1 MVAGCEIN
9 DNPFAPL
16 CRACKDKIAAEGD
29 ATPIAW
35 MPRDH
40 RFVEKL
46 ATPDVTIADIIGDV
60 DPIRAARGGRDLSD
74 ELTIHYGLLPR
85 ANRGIFAINELP
97 DLAGK
102 IQVGLFNIMQEG
114 DIQIKG
120 YPLRLPL
127 DVLIV
132 FTANPEDYTARGK
145 IITPLKDRIGAEI
158 RTHYPSTV
166 AEGMTVTNQEAWV
179 GRDPARKIDVPEY
192 LREVIEEIAFQARED
207 KRVDKRSGV
216 SQRLPITTLES
227 AVSSAEQRAART
239 GEKCGIA
246 RIADIYAAMPA
257 ITGKL
262 ELEYEGE
269 LKGADTIAR
278 ELIRSAVGR
287 VFSKRFGEVSFQP
300 VIQWFELGGELKLPE
315 AGEHRRALR
324 TTLENPRA
332 DGTCRQ
338 ARRQRSQRRR
348 LCISSSR
355 NDSRR
360 PLGASPHRPQRR
372 ARLLRGK
379 AAATGAARES
389 ESPAP
394 AIQLAV
400 SNRKQR
406 VRGNSSS
413 GALGPTMKFIKYGKY
428 VGEPADAIDL
438 EELVK
443 KLGNFFLQ
451 SGFESQFYGVSEM
464 DPEKSM
470 EALKDAIL
478 RALQEGDLMPE
489 GAMSDELREML
500 QNPNARQNQEV
511 KDLIEKLM
519 ERMAQEGYINPQ
531 QPPQVTPPPQSSA
544 RGQVGEA
551 QERDTEARFE
561 ITDKTIDFLGFKT
574 LQDLLGSLG
583 RSSFG
588 RHATRDLATGIET
601 SGASRQYEF
610 GDTMNLDISETLFNA
625 VRRDGAKV
633 PVEITYKDLMVHQ
646 CEYYSSC
653 ATVVLL
659 DCSHSMILYGE
670 DRFTPAKRVAMAL
683 SHLIRTQYP
692 GDTLNLVLFHDS
704 AEEVPIGELA
714 RVQVGPY
721 YTNTRE
727 GLRMAQRIL
736 LRQKKDMRQIIM
748 ITDGKPSA
756 LTLEDGRIYKNAFG
770 LDPFVVGQTLEEVN
784 KCKRAGILINTFML
798 ASDYSLINFVQKI
811 TEMCRGKAYF
821 TTPYTLGQYLLMD
834 YMQRKTK
841 QIH

>member
-1 MVAGCEIN
+1 
-9 DNPFAPL
+9 
-16 CRACKDKIAAEGD
+16 
-29 ATPIAW
+29 
-35 MPRDH
+35 
-40 RFVEKL
+40 
-46 ATPDVTIADIIGDV
+46 
-60 DPIRAARGGRDLSD
+60 
-74 ELTIHYGLLPR
+74 
-85 ANRGIFAINELP
+85 
-97 DLAGK
+97 
-102 IQVGLFNIMQEG
+102 
-114 DIQIKG
+114 
-120 YPLRLPL
+120 
-127 DVLIV
+127 
-132 FTANPEDYTARGK
+132 
-145 IITPLKDRIGAEI
+145 
-158 RTHYPSTV
+158 
-166 AEGMTVTNQEAWV
+166 
-179 GRDPARKIDVPEY
+179 
-192 LREVIEEIAFQARED
+192 
-207 KRVDKRSGV
+207 
-216 SQRLPITTLES
+216 
-227 AVSSAEQRAART
+227 
-239 GEKCGIA
+239 
-246 RIADIYAAMPA
+246 
-257 ITGKL
+257 
-262 ELEYEGE
+262 
-269 LKGADTIAR
+269 
-278 ELIRSAVGR
+278 
-287 VFSKRFGEVSFQP
+287 
-300 VIQWFELGGELKLPE
+300 
-315 AGEHRRALR
+315 
-324 TTLENPRA
+324 
-332 DGTCRQ
+332 
-338 ARRQRSQRRR
+338 
-348 LCISSSR
+348 
-355 NDSRR
+355 
-360 PLGASPHRPQRR
+360 
-372 ARLLRGK
+372 
-379 AAATGAARES
+379 
-389 ESPAP
+389 
-394 AIQLAV
+394 
-400 SNRKQR
+400 
-406 VRGNSSS
+406 
-413 GALGPTMKFIKYGKY
+413 MKFIKYGKY

-443 KLGNFFLQ
+443 RLGNFFLQ

-511 KDLIEKLM
+511 RDLIEKLM

-531 QPPQVTPPPQSSA
+531 QPPQVTPPPQTSA

-561 ITDKTIDFLGFKT
+561 ITNKTIDFLGFKT

-588 RHATRDLATGIET
+588 RHATRDLSTGIEA
-601 SGASRQYEF
+601 SGVSRQYEF
-610 GDTMNLDISETLFNA
+610 GDTLNLDVSETLFNA

-646 CEYYSSC
+646 CEYHSSC

-683 SHLIRTQYP
+683 SHLIRTNYP
-692 GDTLNLVLFHDS
+692 GDTLSLVLFHDS

-727 GLRMAQRIL
+727 GLRLAQRIL

-770 LDPFVVGQTLEEVN
+770 LDPFVVGETLQEVN

-834 YMQRKTK
+834 YMQRKTR

>member
-1 MVAGCEIN
+1 
-9 DNPFAPL
+9 
-16 CRACKDKIAAEGD
+16 
-29 ATPIAW
+29 
-35 MPRDH
+35 
-40 RFVEKL
+40 
-46 ATPDVTIADIIGDV
+46 
-60 DPIRAARGGRDLSD
+60 
-74 ELTIHYGLLPR
+74 
-85 ANRGIFAINELP
+85 
-97 DLAGK
+97 
-102 IQVGLFNIMQEG
+102 
-114 DIQIKG
+114 
-120 YPLRLPL
+120 
-127 DVLIV
+127 
-132 FTANPEDYTARGK
+132 
-145 IITPLKDRIGAEI
+145 
-158 RTHYPSTV
+158 
-166 AEGMTVTNQEAWV
+166 
-179 GRDPARKIDVPEY
+179 
-192 LREVIEEIAFQARED
+192 
-207 KRVDKRSGV
+207 
-216 SQRLPITTLES
+216 
-227 AVSSAEQRAART
+227 
-239 GEKCGIA
+239 
-246 RIADIYAAMPA
+246 
-257 ITGKL
+257 
-262 ELEYEGE
+262 
-269 LKGADTIAR
+269 
-278 ELIRSAVGR
+278 
-287 VFSKRFGEVSFQP
+287 
-300 VIQWFELGGELKLPE
+300 
-315 AGEHRRALR
+315 
-324 TTLENPRA
+324 
-332 DGTCRQ
+332 
-338 ARRQRSQRRR
+338 
-348 LCISSSR
+348 
-355 NDSRR
+355 
-360 PLGASPHRPQRR
+360 
-372 ARLLRGK
+372 
-379 AAATGAARES
+379 
-389 ESPAP
+389 
-394 AIQLAV
+394 
-400 SNRKQR
+400 
-406 VRGNSSS
+406 
-413 GALGPTMKFIKYGKY
+413 MKFIKYGKY

-500 QNPNARQNQEV
+500 NNPNARQSQEV
-511 KDLIEKLM
+511 RDLIEKLM

-544 RGQVGEA
+544 RGQVGQA
-551 QERDTEARFE
+551 QGRDTEARFE

-588 RHATRDLATGIET
+588 RHATRDLATGVEA

-610 GDTMNLDISETLFNA
+610 GDTLNLDISETLFNA

-756 LTLEDGRIYKNAFG
+756 LALEDGRIYKNAFG